1 MEINIRKISTDLAE
15 VKIEAGNTTITETVS
30 KSELV
35 DGEAIESAVHF
46 ARELANFAGTSDF
59 DFVKNIANMYL
70 NESEQNEL
78 AEYLTLNT

>member
-1 MEINIRKISTDLAE
+1 MKINFIKFTKNFCEI
-15 VKIEAGNTTITETVS
+15 KIESGNTTITETVS
-30 KSELV
+30 KSELM

-46 ARELANFAGTSDF
+46 ARDLANFAGTSDF